1 MFGFLGS
8 KFRIFILNFCPEL
21 ESVHCCCYLMMY
33 CTTTYSPMLLLMKIQ
48 GVSRRAILYS
58 VALKIHEHVYA
69 APADDPKHF
78 FKEATPTAFLPA
90 VYESSS
96 YPPPHQPSVLSTLF
110 NLVLSG
116 GYEVVL
122 HFGFDLNFPD
132 N

>member
-1 MFGFLGS
+1 
-8 KFRIFILNFCPEL
+8 
-21 ESVHCCCYLMMY
+21 
-33 CTTTYSPMLLLMKIQ
+33 MKIQ

-132 N
+132 NWRSQASFYKFISHFDILCVCVWKM

>member
-1 MFGFLGS
+1 
-8 KFRIFILNFCPEL
+8 
-21 ESVHCCCYLMMY
+21 
-33 CTTTYSPMLLLMKIQ
+33 MLLLMKIQ

-96 YPPPHQPSVLSTLF
+96 YPHLTNSRYYPPFSI
-110 NLVLSG
+110 
-116 GYEVVL
+116 
-122 HFGFDLNFPD
+122 
-132 N
+132 